1 MKRVLP
7 VIFLLAI
14 LSVISGVLMSEM
26 NFIGRIGVSWVH
38 KEYHFLKIWWQG
50 ALAVFGALLVLF
62 TIQGVLKM
70 RLGKG
75 ANALAQIVLFL
86 LSLGALYIT
95 YSDFRHNLSH
105 KIIGERFHLG
115 IYLFFISWM
124 IISLFHLFSNKTTT
138 PKVDAEP
145 TKPATNR

>member
-7 VIFLLAI
+7 VLLLLAV
-14 LSVISGVLMSEM
+14 LSAISGVLMSGM

-62 TIQGVLKM
+62 AIQGIIKM
-70 RLGKG
+70 RLSKG
-75 ANALAQIVLFL
+75 VNAAVQIVAFL
-86 LSLGALYIT
+86 LALGALYLA
-95 YSDFRHNLSH
+95 YDDFRHNFSH

-124 IISLFHLFSNKTTT
+124 IVSLFHLFSNKTTD
-138 PKVDAEP
+138 PKVDTAP
-145 TKPATNR
+145 TQP